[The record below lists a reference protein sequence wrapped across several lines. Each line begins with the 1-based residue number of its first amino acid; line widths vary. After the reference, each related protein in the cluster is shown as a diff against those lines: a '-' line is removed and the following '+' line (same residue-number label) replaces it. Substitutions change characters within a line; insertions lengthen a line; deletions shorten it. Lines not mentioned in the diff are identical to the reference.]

1 MEWIIFNISEINK
14 IDFSQ
19 VNEDSVD
26 TLRLSVDETKTFV
39 NWEGK
44 DQPAFLSRLET
55 SEGPYTKDEIWY
67 ILQTDEWKHKL
78 IIPS

>member
-44 DQPAFLSRLET
+44 DQPAFLSQLKT
-55 SEGPYTKDEIWY
+55 SEGPYTKDEIWD

>member
-19 VNEDSVD
+19 VNEDSAD
-26 TLRLSVDETKTFV
+26 TLRLSVDGTKTFV

-44 DQPAFLSRLET
+44 SEPSFLSQLET
-55 SEGPYTKDEIWY
+55 IEGPYSKDEIWD

-78 IIPS
+78 TIP